1 MARRIGIKTAAS
13 NGDIALW
20 EPLYTLAD
28 QVFALEPW
36 LFHPEEDLF
45 GVQNPATG
53 AISYVCVMGG
63 IGTHCALAL
72 YRGTNGLNGLL
83 KMRAMGDPEQYDS
96 SEILSWQDC
105 LMLSFENRDEVS
117 EKQRA
122 RIKALGRSYRG
133 HGNWPHFQE
142 FVPYRFPWE
151 VDDAGREWLKVALE
165 QALNVLRRSQND
177 LLLIPE
183 VEPLGPHLVR
193 VQRQDGAWEDALLP
207 IAPRTTL
214 GLHPARVESALVAK
228 LAEKGRVTQRLELGS
243 IPFPEPMQES
253 PESAPFFI
261 TALLLV
267 EPDTGMVLGH
277 ALARHE
283 ALPTE
288 AQALLVQ
295 ALQNHEILPS
305 ELAVSDLTLAR
316 LVKPLTDA
324 LEIPLEIYE
333 ELPGFEAAAESLLGH
348 VGLF

>member
-1 MARRIGIKTAAS
+1 MTRRISIKAKAS
-13 NGDIALW
+13 NSDTALW

-53 AISYVCVMGG
+53 EISYVCVMGG
-63 IGTHCALAL
+63 MGTHCALAF

-83 KMRAMGDPEQYDS
+83 KMQAMGDPEEYDG

-105 LMLSFENRDEVS
+105 LMLSFESRDEVS

-122 RIKALGRSYRG
+122 RIKTLGRSYRG
-133 HGNWPHFQE
+133 RASWPHFQE

-151 VDDAGREWLKVALE
+151 VDDAGRGWLKVALE
-165 QALNVLRRSQND
+165 QALDVLKRAQHD

-193 VQRQDGAWEDALLP
+193 VQREDGVWEDALLP
-207 IAPRTTL
+207 LAPRTTL
-214 GLHPARVESALVAK
+214 GLQPARIESDLVAK
-228 LAEKGRVTQRLELGS
+228 LAKKGRVAQGLELGS
-243 IPFPEPMQES
+243 IPFPEPMQETS
-253 PESAPFFI
+253 ESAPFFV

-267 EPDTGMVLGH
+267 EPRTGMVLGH

-283 ALPTE
+283 AIPAEVQT
-288 AQALLVQ
+288 LLMKAFQ
-295 ALQNHEILPS
+295 HNAILPS
-305 ELAVSDLTLAR
+305 HLALSDLSLAR
-316 LVKPLTDA
+316 LVKPLADA
-324 LEIPLEIYE
+324 LEIPLELLE
-333 ELPGFEAAAESLLGH
+333 ELPAFDAAAESLLGQ
-348 VGLF
+348 VGFL